1 MPVRIAPPFRQIH
14 LDFHT
19 SEHVMGVGAKFDA
32 VDFTCMLTG
41 AAIDSIVLF
50 AKCHHGWS
58 YYDSDVG
65 ARHPHLSF
73 DLLDA
78 QVAAC
83 EAVGIRNTIY
93 ISVGWDERAARDHP
107 GWRRILPDGSFEM
120 MRGKN
125 LDASWAYLCCNSPYL
140 DYLCA
145 MIEEAC
151 ARYPRAD
158 GLWLDI
164 IRETP
169 CCCSY
174 CRASM
179 DARGLDWT
187 DEVDRYL
194 FARSVLAT
202 YLERTE
208 QAARKRRADTGI
220 FHNSGMVPRGALSA
234 FDRFSHVEIE
244 ALPTGGWGYDHFP
257 ISARY
262 IDPAGLPFMGVTGR
276 FHSTWGELGGFKH
289 PNALRAEIAT
299 MLSHGAHACVGDH
312 LDPSGALDKD
322 AYRMI
327 GAAYRE
333 IAPVQPIIEGSQ
345 PIADVALLSSVGE
358 RRPGTILRDARS
370 CPEDEGALRI
380 LLQSHI
386 LFDVV
391 DRHADL
397 SRYPLVILPDAIR
410 IDEALAVILGD
421 YLASGGALLLSHKS
435 GLAPTSDGFAIDV
448 GGVHNGA
455 SPHPISYVQPAPALR
470 PAFVD
475 GPFVVAAPAEQV
487 RADADAATLADLIEP
502 LFDRTPRH
510 FSGHQHAAPRA
521 DPSGFAAAL
530 RKGRTLYL
538 AHAVFTQYRQMGH
551 VALRHYVAAAIGALL
566 PCPTVVRTNLP
577 SNATVTVRRK
587 LGQHIVQILYAP
599 RELRGDTIRG
609 PIEVIEDLP
618 RLADIELALDLGG
631 FEVTSARL
639 VHGAARLVL
648 VAGGSRPL
656 LRFAALEGHIV
667 VVLDGNDPPVSS
679 PQAMGSA
686 TRG

>member
-1 MPVRIAPPFRQIH
+1 MPVRIAPPYRQIH

-19 SEHVMGVGAKFDA
+19 SEHVMEIGAGFDA
-32 VDFTCMLTG
+32 VDFARTLSD
-41 AAIDSIVLF
+41 AAVDAIVLF

-58 YYDSDVG
+58 YYDSAVG

-73 DLLDA
+73 DLLDE

-83 EAVGIRNTIY
+83 EAAGIRTTIY
-93 ISVGWDERAARDHP
+93 ISVGWDERAARNNP
-107 GWRRILPDGSFEM
+107 GWRRILPDGTFEM

-145 MIEEAC
+145 AIEEAC
-151 ARYPRAD
+151 DRYPRAD

-164 IRETP
+164 VRETP

-174 CRASM
+174 CRADM
-179 DARGLDWT
+179 DERGLDWT
-187 DEVDRYL
+187 DEADRHL

-208 QAARKRRADTGI
+208 RAARKLRPDTGV
-220 FHNSGMVPRGALSA
+220 FHNSGMVPRGDLSA
-234 FDRFSHVEIE
+234 YDRFSHVEIE

-262 IDPAGLPFMGVTGR
+262 IDPTGLPFIGVTGR

-289 PNALRAEIAT
+289 PNALRAEIST
-299 MLSHGAHACVGDH
+299 MLSHGAHACIGDH
-312 LDPSGALDKD
+312 LDPSGVLDKD

-333 IAPVQPIIEGSQ
+333 IAPLQPIVEGSSS
-345 PIADVALLSSVGE
+345 IADVALLSSVGD
-358 RRPGTILRDARS
+358 RRPGTILRDARN

-397 SRYPLVILPDAIR
+397 SRYQVLILPDTIR
-410 IDEALAVILGD
+410 IDDGLAAILSD
-421 YLASGGALLLSHKS
+421 YVASGGALLLSFQS
-435 GLAPTSDGFAIDV
+435 GLAQAGGFAIDV
-448 GGVHNGA
+448 GGVHEGA
-455 SPHPISYVQPAPALR
+455 SPHPTSYVKAVPALR
-470 PAFVD
+470 PTFVD

-487 RADADAATLADLIEP
+487 RATDDAVRLAELIEP

-510 FSGHQHAAPRA
+510 FSGHQHASPRA
-521 DPSGFAAAL
+521 EPSGYAAAL
-530 RKGRTLYL
+530 RKGRVVYL
-538 AHAVFTQYRQMGH
+538 AHAVFTHYRQMGH
-551 VALRHYVAAAIGALL
+551 VALRQYVAAAIRELL
-566 PCPTVVRTNLP
+566 LRSTVVHTTLP
-577 SNATVTVRRK
+577 SGATITIRSKPGKR
-587 LGQHIVQILYAP
+587 IVQILYAP

-609 PIEVIEDLP
+609 AIEVIEDLP
-618 RLADIELALDLGG
+618 RLADIEIALDLAG
-631 FEVTSARL
+631 FEVTGAHL
-639 VHGAARLVL
+639 VHGEARLSL
-648 VAGGSRPL
+648 ESTGKRPL
-656 LRFAALEGHIV
+656 LRFAKLEGHV
-667 VVLDGNDPPVSS
+667 AVVLEGTEPTV
-679 PQAMGSA
+679 
-686 TRG
+686 